1 MLSAKRAVEAILAG
15 STDKS
20 AIWAVN
26 IDDAYHEE
34 TDRPADAQG
43 SRVID
48 DDEDQ
53 FASSANPATPTPAI
67 IRERPLSPEAA
78 S

>member
-1 MLSAKRAVEAILAG
+1 MLSAKRAVEAIVAG
-15 STDKS
+15 SSDKS

-43 SRVID
+43 SRLID
-48 DDEDQ
+48 DDEPPPQPDPIVR
-53 FASSANPATPTPAI
+53 AEALVPSGIVTPN
-67 IRERPLSPEAA
+67 AA
-78 S
+78 P